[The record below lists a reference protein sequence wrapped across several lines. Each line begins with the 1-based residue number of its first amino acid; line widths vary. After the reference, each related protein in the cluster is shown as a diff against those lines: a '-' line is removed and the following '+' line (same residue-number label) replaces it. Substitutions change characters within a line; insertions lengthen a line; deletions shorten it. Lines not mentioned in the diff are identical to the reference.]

1 VSLDAIDGTLADL
14 HLRLAIIGLA
24 LFAAS
29 VVVAVLLTT
38 VGLRSLRR
46 VTAAADRIAAGD
58 LDARAALPGG
68 TDEIGRLGS
77 AFDGMAERVDATL
90 TAQRQFAADASHE
103 LRTPLTVLGGYVDV
117 LSTADTDPATR
128 ARTLAAMRR
137 EIDRLSRLS
146 QDLFLLTQLEAGGGT
161 LRPREVDL
169 GELIEDIAAA
179 GRIIGPDRQIEVARR
194 GPVPV
199 IADPDRMTQA
209 LMNLVDNAVRHSP
222 VGGTVR
228 LSASQVDG
236 HAVAEVWNSGQPIPA
251 VDLTRV
257 FDRFYRG
264 PNGTASGSK
273 GHAGLGLAIVRAIAE
288 ASGGSVNAAS
298 DDDGTTFSIRIP
310 AAGTSQR

>member
-1 VSLDAIDGTLADL
+1 
-14 HLRLAIIGLA
+14 
-24 LFAAS
+24 
-29 VVVAVLLTT
+29 
-38 VGLRSLRR
+38 
-46 VTAAADRIAAGD
+46 
-58 LDARAALPGG
+58 
-68 TDEIGRLGS
+68 
-77 AFDGMAERVDATL
+77 
-90 TAQRQFAADASHE
+90 
-103 LRTPLTVLGGYVDV
+103 
-117 LSTADTDPATR
+117 
-128 ARTLAAMRR
+128 
-137 EIDRLSRLS
+137 
-146 QDLFLLTQLEAGGGT
+146 
-161 LRPREVDL
+161 
-169 GELIEDIAAA
+169 
-179 GRIIGPDRQIEVARR
+179 
-194 GPVPV
+194 
-199 IADPDRMTQA
+199 MTQA